1 MVVDIRLGWKKRV
14 LLSIARASVRC
25 DRERRHDGEHR
36 LVLRLHIKPGK
47 LQSLPGDIVMDDLT
61 VYLTHENKTVAFQ
74 TYWKDRE
81 GSQFTAILQPVREDP
96 AVIPSKLTLSALRG
110 FANSRTIHF
119 SFSQAGQ
126 VFDNSGS
133 VPVLR
138 LNEAHDES

>member
-1 MVVDIRLGWKKRV
+1 MVVDIRLGWEKRV
-14 LLSIARASVRC
+14 LLSIAHASVRC
-25 DRERRHDGEHR
+25 ERERRHDGAQR
-36 LVLRLHIKPGK
+36 IVLQLHIKPGT
-47 LQSLPGDIVMDDLT
+47 LQSLPGDVVMDDLT
-61 VYLTHENKTVAFQ
+61 VYLTHENKTAGFQ
-74 TYWKDRE
+74 SYWKDRE

-96 AVIPSKLTLSALRG
+96 AVIPHKLTSSALRG